1 MLTDACRKDKVRLD
15 IPVSPSVYRTM
26 WSLAATLLELFLGR
40 TRLRVESTWER
51 PASARSFD
59 LDRTTLRIDVVNPV
73 DHEIPVERVL
83 VASHAGEGDVTNR
96 IRGEDPTPPC
106 VIPARDRATWQ
117 LPLLAL
123 VEALLAAEN
132 DGRTTF
138 QVAVCRATG
147 RRDWGPRH
155 VLDLEPLR
163 TWAWVVH
170 RSTGPIHRRDGEA
183 DPRAAGSTG
192 ETVTGTILGRAR
204 AASGEPNA

>member
-73 DHEIPVERVL
+73 DHEIPVERVV
-83 VASHAGEGDVTNR
+83 VASHAGEGDVTDR
-96 IRGEDPTPPC
+96 IRGRDPTPPC
-106 VIPARDRATWQ
+106 VIPARDRATWH

-138 QVAVCRATG
+138 RVAVCRATG
-147 RRDWGPRH
+147 RREWGPRH
-155 VLDLEPLR
+155 GLDLEPLR

-170 RSTGPIHRRDGEA
+170 RSTAPMHRRDV
-183 DPRAAGSTG
+183 RAEPLASGSTS

-204 AASGEPNA
+204 EASGEPNT

>member
-1 MLTDACRKDKVRLD
+1 MLVDARRKDKVRLD
-15 IPVSPSVYRTM
+15 IPVSPSVFRNM
-26 WSLAATLLELFLGR
+26 WSLAVTLLELFLGR
-40 TRLRVESTWER
+40 TRLRVEPTWER
-51 PASARSFD
+51 PALARSFD

-73 DHEIPVERVL
+73 DHEIPVERVV
-83 VASHAGEGDVTNR
+83 VASAAGEAEVTNR
-96 IRGEDPTPPC
+96 IRGGDPTPPC
-106 VIPARDRATWQ
+106 VIPARDRATWH

-170 RSTGPIHRRDGEA
+170 RSTAPGHWPEVRAE
-183 DPRAAGSTG
+183 PRASSSVG
-192 ETVTGTILGRAR
+192 ERVTGTILGRAR
-204 AASGEPNA
+204 PASRDPSA